1 MVWRWSMIVMR
12 YEYCLSLYNMMCV
25 DMIWLKYDWCI
36 CMILYNSISLYIYD
50 LIDLMMCSDIWL
62 CFYVYIY
69 LYIEAW
75 YMCFMLYTLK
85 TTVCH
90 IPMTVHASLAS
101 IRGRAWGLAAFRGSC
116 NNFKRKWRTLLTRE
130 KRSALTKPT
139 IGERITSG
147 TSCFVILPYCLEMYL
162 IYNVETSEVDMH
174 QISANRHFST
184 GGPRSQHWRDPCGCI
199 ESLQF
204 RGVVENRILQGAG

>member
-1 MVWRWSMIVMR
+1 MCIYRSMIHV
-12 YEYCLSLYNMMCV
+12 
-25 DMIWLKYDWCI
+25 
-36 CMILYNSISLYIYD
+36 
-50 LIDLMMCSDIWL
+50 
-62 CFYVYIY
+62 FYVIY
-69 LYIEAW
+69 TKDYCMSHPYDCACIP
-75 YMCFMLYTLK
+75 CFHSWK
-85 TTVCH
+85 
-90 IPMTVHASLAS
+90 SL
-101 IRGRAWGLAAFRGSC
+101 RLAAFRGSC

-204 RGVVENRILQGAG
+204 RGVVENRILQGAGWRWKLHLDSLYSPKIAG